1 VGAGRTGWRG
11 RKTGCSFGSEV
22 GPFCSV
28 GGRRSRC
35 CFENGDASR
44 RCCDFNYIFSA
55 SAKDF

>member
-1 VGAGRTGWRG
+1 VDLVLADRKAREEEVWAPVRTGWRG

-35 CFENGDASR
+35 CF
-44 RCCDFNYIFSA
+44 
-55 SAKDF
+55 